1 MPFRFDK
8 REGESIEVLGVPIT
22 LVRARGGKGVFLVG
36 GYDEDGLLES
46 REDCEAAGRRLA
58 AKIDKSERLSND

>member
-8 REGESIEVLGVPIT
+8 REGESIEVLGVPVT
-22 LVRARGGKGVFLVG
+22 LVRARGGKGVLLVG
-36 GYDEDGLLES
+36 GYDADGLLET

-58 AKIDKSERLSND
+58 AKIDKHERSGND